1 MVVSW
6 TSGWQLQG
14 NLTFQVVTDEGFSIQ
29 NIFLKPLIPTSDQ
42 GRISCNN
49 INTIPGRKV
58 TGIKKNINYR
68 IAW

>member
-1 MVVSW
+1 MAVSW

-14 NLTFQVVTDEGFSIQ
+14 NLIFQVVTDEGFSIQ

-49 INTIPGRKV
+49 INTIPA
-58 TGIKKNINYR
+58 TEKKSDRNKEKYKL
-68 IAW
+68 